1 MNDITI
7 LGRLAE
13 DAKGFTVKTEEGESL
28 LISFRLLDYGT
39 PGQKNQIQKNGPLS
53 MEVHFLREPGSKLL
67 TDLVKDKEVLV
78 HGFMVRKDYVT
89 KNGDERSKIYISALV
104 VQFTGCNENKEGEV
118 A

>member
-1 MNDITI
+1 MNDITM

-39 PGQKNQIQKNGPLS
+39 PGQKKQIQKSRPLT
-53 MEVHFLREPGSKLL
+53 MEVHFLRETGSKLL
-67 TDLVKDKEVLV
+67 TDLVKGKEVLV
-78 HGFMVRKDYVT
+78 HGFMVQKDYVT
-89 KNGDERSKIYISALV
+89 KNGEERTKFYLSALV

-118 A
+118 E